1 MLPCVVLLL
10 AARGSTACRRVS
22 TYKGHD
28 ILTVGPVQ
36 SRPPPRRVSVPHHR
50 PSRTVLSSH
59 EGIVGHRAR
68 AERIIGSSHL
78 QSHQAPPHHS
88 LQRLVSAESPH
99 HFLVVPSAALWPSS
113 HHFPFVCKPPKLIA
127 VAVRNC
133 LHPPPPP
140 PSSSIVPPFFA
151 PVRVLHRSPSP
162 SVQPELPPPWPGLPC
177 VISAAP
183 SPPEH
188 AHHAP
193 LTA

>member
-1 MLPCVVLLL
+1 MLPRVVLLL
-10 AARGSTACRRVS
+10 AARGSTACRCVS

-50 PSRTVLSSH
+50 PSRTLLSSH
-59 EGIVGHRAR
+59 EGTVGHRAR

-78 QSHQAPPHHS
+78 QSHQAPPHRS

-99 HFLVVPSAALWPSS
+99 HFLAVPSAALRPSS

-140 PSSSIVPPFFA
+140 PRA
-151 PVRVLHRSPSP
+151 RSCHPS
-162 SVQPELPPPWPGLPC
+162 LRR
-177 VISAAP
+177 
-183 SPPEH
+183 
-188 AHHAP
+188 
-193 LTA
+193 